1 MFSKVTKGDGG
12 GEARKLQLEK
22 VKVVQFKR
30 VKHLVRT
37 KTAERLI
44 GIKGKEKI
52 LHHSPHEKGFP
63 PQFLYNSFEALGGE
77 ESLLGGMEDEVVKG
91 SSDIEE
97 FVPLS
102 L

>member
-1 MFSKVTKGDGG
+1 MSKGDGG
-12 GEARKLQLEK
+12 GEARKMQLEK
-22 VKVVQFKR
+22 VKIVQFKR
-30 VKHLVRT
+30 VKHLART

-44 GIKGKEKI
+44 VGIKDKEKI

-63 PQFLYNSFEALGGE
+63 PQFLYNSFEVLRGD
-77 ESLLGGMEDEVVKG
+77 ESLLGVMEEEAVKG
-91 SSDIEE
+91 CSDIEE